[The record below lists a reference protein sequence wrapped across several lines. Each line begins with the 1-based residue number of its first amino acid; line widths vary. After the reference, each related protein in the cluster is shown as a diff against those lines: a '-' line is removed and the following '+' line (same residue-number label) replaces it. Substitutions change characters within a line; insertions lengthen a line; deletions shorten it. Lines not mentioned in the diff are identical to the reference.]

1 MMRKGLLAGWFAGLM
16 ATVTPSGA
24 LADADPAGAHP
35 VLELRQYKIVAG
47 QRDAFIALF
56 EREFVESQEAL
67 GMRLVGQYRDLD
79 DPNRFVWLRE
89 FPDMARRGTALTSF
103 YTGPVW
109 QAHRGEANPMLDD
122 NDNVLLLKPIAGR
135 DFAPASSRAGIG
147 AASPPRGMVVATI
160 YYLWKEPEASFAAF
174 FDTRMRPALEAAGMP
189 VLAAFVPETQPN
201 NFARLPVRQGE
212 RVFVWFTRVADQAAY
227 ARAQARLYSLP
238 AWRGAVA
245 TTLADAEERPAQ
257 ILRLDPTPRAALR

>member
-1 MMRKGLLAGWFAGLM
+1 MMRKAILTSCAAALIAAIAAFD
-16 ATVTPSGA
+16 AT
-24 LADADPAGAHP
+24 ADPAPTSAHP

-47 QRDAFIALF
+47 QRDAFVGLF

-89 FPDMARRGTALTSF
+89 FPDMAQRGTALASF

-109 QAHRGEANPMLDD
+109 RAHRGEANPLLDD
-122 NDNVLLLKPIAGR
+122 NDNVLLLKPAPGR
-135 DFAPASSRAGIG
+135 DFAPPTPRARIG
-147 AASPPRGMVVATI
+147 AAPPPRRMVVATI
-160 YYLWKEPEASFAAF
+160 YYLWKNPNASFAAF

-189 VLAAFVPETQPN
+189 VLAAFVPETEPN
-201 NFARLPVRQGE
+201 NFERLPVRQGE
-212 RVFVWFTRVADQAAY
+212 KLFVWFTRVANQAAY
-227 ARAQARLYSLP
+227 VRAQARLRALP
-238 AWRGAVA
+238 AWRGTVA
-245 TTLADAEERPAQ
+245 ATLADAEERPPQ

>member
-1 MMRKGLLAGWFAGLM
+1 MRKDLLAGCAAALIAATTPTAATAG
-16 ATVTPSGA
+16 P
-24 LADADPAGAHP
+24 DPADAHP

-47 QRDAFIALF
+47 QRDAFVALF

-89 FPDMARRGTALTSF
+89 FPDMAHRGTALTSF

-122 NDNVLLLKPIAGR
+122 NDNVLLLKPVAGR
-135 DFAPASSRAGIG
+135 DFAPPASRAPTA
-147 AASPPRGMVVATI
+147 AASTPHGMVVATI
-160 YYLWKEPEASFAAF
+160 YYLWKDPNESFAGF
-174 FDTRMRPALEAAGMP
+174 FETRMRPALEAAGMP
-189 VLAAFVPETQPN
+189 VLGAFVPETEAN
-201 NFARLPVRQGE
+201 NFTRLPVRQGE
-212 RVFVWFTRVADQAAY
+212 KVFVWLTRVADQASY
-227 ARAQARLYSLP
+227 VRAQARLRALP

-245 TTLADAEERPAQ
+245 AGLADAEERPPQ

>member
-1 MMRKGLLAGWFAGLM
+1 MRKQLLTGCAAALIAATGTHEAM
-16 ATVTPSGA
+16 ADP
-24 LADADPAGAHP
+24 DPAGAHP
-35 VLELRQYKIVAG
+35 VLEMRQYKIVAG
-47 QRDAFIALF
+47 QRDAFVGLF
-56 EREFVESQEAL
+56 EREFIGSQEVL

-89 FPDMARRGTALTSF
+89 FPDMAHRGAALTSF

-109 QAHRGEANPMLDD
+109 QAHRNEANPMLDD
-122 NDNVLLLKPIAGR
+122 NDNVLLLKPAAGR
-135 DFAPASSRAGIG
+135 DFAPAAERAPLG

-160 YYLWKEPEASFAAF
+160 YYLWKDPNETFVSF
-174 FDTRMRPALEAAGMP
+174 FDTRMRPAIEAAGMP

-201 NFARLPVRQGE
+201 NFPRLPVRQGE
-212 RVFVWFTRVADQAAY
+212 KVFVWFTRVADQAAY
-227 ARAQARLYSLP
+227 TRAQARLHAMP

-245 TTLADAEERPAQ
+245 AGLADAEERPPQ